1 MQKSNSVF
9 RSPLMYS
16 EGKSV
21 GILAAFVWETK
32 TNFKFPQVPTNW
44 NLSHGDYMI
53 RRSLRCDWT
62 EDDRLARATWMRGV
76 GIFYGCLALLV
87 LGAIALIKPSSVA
100 PNEAADRQTWGAG
113 LQGERVIAMPACR
126 GQRDESCTNPRTR
139 E

>member
-1 MQKSNSVF
+1 
-9 RSPLMYS
+9 
-16 EGKSV
+16 
-21 GILAAFVWETK
+21 
-32 TNFKFPQVPTNW
+32 
-44 NLSHGDYMI
+44 MI

-126 GQRDESCTNPRTR
+126 GQRDESCTNPRAR